1 MISIGGIIGGSTIL
15 EVIFRYPGAGELLFT
30 AVYNRDYPLMMGGFM
45 IITFTVVTAI
55 MVADITYKYVD
66 PRAGEAGKTI
76 ESYGNI
82 RVRTFL
88 KRKLVALPV
97 GPSAGT
103 AVSGGQHAG
112 GRPGDLPFETEHT
125 VDNAAAGRNVS
136 ETLQTL
142 WTIWD
147 DWRLRVGT
155 LGLLVYVLM
164 GTVGVVLTAPTA
176 QYDQERYVTPTLE
189 NGLLFGTD
197 KFGQDLL
204 ALTIHSTPA
213 MFKMILAGSVFAT
226 SVAVLVG
233 IVSGYRGGLTDRVA
247 MTVSD
252 IVLTVPGLPLTLV
265 LVATIEPS
273 NPYFIGIILT
283 TASWAGLARNIRS
296 EVLTIRDYSYVESS
310 RLSGIGTFR
319 VLVRDILP
327 NLAPYILINFVSSAR
342 GVIFGSVGLYF
353 LGVLPFTN
361 QNWGIMLNQAYNN
374 GALLDPS
381 RFYWIFVPIVTI
393 TGLSVSLVLMA
404 QGLDRLFNP
413 RIRAGEEDEN
423 GA

>member
-1 MISIGGIIGGSTIL
+1 
-15 EVIFRYPGAGELLFT
+15 
-30 AVYNRDYPLMMGGFM
+30 
-45 IITFTVVTAI
+45 
-55 MVADITYKYVD
+55 
-66 PRAGEAGKTI
+66 
-76 ESYGNI
+76 
-82 RVRTFL
+82 
-88 KRKLVALPV
+88 
-97 GPSAGT
+97 
-103 AVSGGQHAG
+103 
-112 GRPGDLPFETEHT
+112 
-125 VDNAAAGRNVS
+125 
-136 ETLQTL
+136 
-142 WTIWD
+142 
-147 DWRLRVGT
+147 
-155 LGLLVYVLM
+155 
-164 GTVGVVLTAPTA
+164 
-176 QYDQERYVTPTLE
+176 VTPTLE